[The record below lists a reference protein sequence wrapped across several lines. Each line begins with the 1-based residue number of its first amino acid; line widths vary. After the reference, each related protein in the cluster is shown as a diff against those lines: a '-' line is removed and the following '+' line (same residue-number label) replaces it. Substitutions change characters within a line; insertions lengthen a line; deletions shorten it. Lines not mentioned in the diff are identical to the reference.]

1 MKYESYDDLMSNFIL
16 YKLEDKN
23 DYYDDIVNCSFTR
36 YFYGDTWLWVNNTE
50 FYLYVKNMYDLE
62 TYEVVEEIKGP
73 DFTTYILGEA
83 FDYIVEINHK
93 TKKIDFYANRYF
105 Y

>member
-1 MKYESYDDLMSNFIL
+1 
-16 YKLEDKN
+16 
-23 DYYDDIVNCSFTR
+23 
-36 YFYGDTWLWVNNTE
+36 
-50 FYLYVKNMYDLE
+50 MYDLE